1 MDESSSAG
9 PARLAE
15 VIDEFLTA
23 IRKGTETSAFDVFT
37 EMDLTLTQLRTV
49 FLLAEADAD
58 LSINE
63 IADRVHTSVATAG
76 RTVDRLTRLELVDRR
91 EDPEDRRSKLVSLTS
106 EGKKL
111 TDIQIE
117 GVRRRIRS
125 FSDALPA
132 DVADRLRSAM
142 LAALDAT
149 PSRLRGGSARGSR
162 REGGS

>member
-1 MDESSSAG
+1 MSETSG
-9 PARLAE
+9 YGLAE

-23 IRKGTETSAFDVFT
+23 IRKGIETSAFDVFT

-49 FLLAEADAD
+49 FVLAEMDAEV
-58 LSINE
+58 SINE
-63 IADRVHTSVATAG
+63 IAERVHISVATAG
-76 RTVDRLTRLELVDRR
+76 RTVERLARWELVDRR
-91 EDPEDRRSKLVSLTS
+91 EDPQDRRSKLVSLTT

-125 FSDALPA
+125 FSDSLPA

-142 LAALDAT
+142 LAALGAAPT
-149 PSRLRGGSARGSR
+149 ALRGDAACASR
-162 REGGS
+162 RERGTS